1 MEEKSKVYIL
11 NPRRVAEVNFAVL
24 ALQRGLNVMDCDA
37 QVTWG
42 HSKVCPETGYV
53 TIEGPELILGDP
65 KNLSRAIAIADNID
79 IYPLENGNLRLTLTF
94 HRYMATLPTK
104 NNDFGG

>member
-11 NPRRVAEVNFAVL
+11 NLRRVVEVNFAVL

-42 HSKVCPETGYV
+42 HSKDFSTAH
-53 TIEGPELILGDP
+53 TFR
-65 KNLSRAIAIADNID
+65 RAS
-79 IYPLENGNLRLTLTF
+79 
-94 HRYMATLPTK
+94 
-104 NNDFGG
+104 